1 MEVKAD
7 QFVTSTGRRVLTDD
21 GQLGMGGIPGIG
33 SSTEK
38 MQGQVAAAIFAN
50 CPALNND
57 QLDQIINWVQQ
68 YKN

>member
-21 GQLGMGGIPGIG
+21 GQPGMGGIPGIG

-38 MQGQVAAAIFAN
+38 MQGQVAAA
-50 CPALNND
+50 
-57 QLDQIINWVQQ
+57 
-68 YKN
+68 